1 MWMKIQRVKTVIY
14 SVSLLVAASSLVP
27 IANAAE
33 KLQTTLRVGTYF
45 RAGHVPDGM
54 VLAQGWVTYHG
65 SHSGFRVW
73 SDEQKA
79 GNTPTVLLLS
89 GQQDPRH
96 HIQVRPRARGQPDT
110 VSGRG
115 AILRTAAD
123 NASFSVVVDG
133 NQEVPA
139 DTGRWILRP
148 VHWRRR
154 IRSRSFHSY
163 FLYQ

>member
-14 SVSLLVAASSLVP
+14 SVSLLIAASSLVP
-27 IANAAE
+27 TADAAE

-96 HIQVRPRARGQPDT
+96 HIQVRLEGEGWQPDT
-110 VSGRG
+110 VNGRG

-139 DTGRWILRP
+139 DTWTLDFKACALT
-148 VHWRRR
+148 HEEA
-154 IRSRSFHSY
+154 
-163 FLYQ
+163 

>member
-1 MWMKIQRVKTVIY
+1 MHGFTCPGRPAKPLR
-14 SVSLLVAASSLVP
+14 AADHRRRCGMR
-27 IANAAE
+27 
-33 KLQTTLRVGTYF
+33 LQLQ
-45 RAGHVPDGM
+45 
-54 VLAQGWVTYHG
+54 LN
-65 SHSGFRVW
+65 FRVW

-96 HIQVRPRARGQPDT
+96 HIQVRLEGEGWQPDT

-139 DTGRWILRP
+139 DTWTLD
-148 VHWRRR
+148 
-154 IRSRSFHSY
+154 FKACA
-163 FLYQ
+163 LAQEDT

>member
-33 KLQTTLRVGTYF
+33 KLQTTLRVGAYF

-96 HIQVRPRARGQPDT
+96 HIQVRLEGE
-110 VSGRG
+110 G
-115 AILRTAAD
+115 
-123 NASFSVVVDG
+123 
-133 NQEVPA
+133 
-139 DTGRWILRP
+139 W
-148 VHWRRR
+148 
-154 IRSRSFHSY
+154 
-163 FLYQ
+163 

>member
-1 MWMKIQRVKTVIY
+1 MKIVNFAVMAVALFATNSMVSVYAVNQQLNSATKLFSVKLGATRVI
-14 SVSLLVAASSLVP
+14 
-27 IANAAE
+27 
-33 KLQTTLRVGTYF
+33 
-45 RAGHVPDGM
+45 
-54 VLAQGWVTYHG
+54 YHG

-96 HIQVRPRARGQPDT
+96 HIQVRLEGEGWQPDT

-139 DTGRWILRP
+139 DTWTLD
-148 VHWRRR
+148 
-154 IRSRSFHSY
+154 FKACA
-163 FLYQ
+163 LAQEDT